1 MKKTSG
7 FTLIELMVVVAIIG
21 ILAAIGVPQYRDYVL
36 RAKLAEAYTNLGTLR
51 TQAEQFFQDNRRYT
65 NTICP
70 AVGPA
75 SAGLTGSK
83 YFTYNCTAAPT
94 NTTYTFSAIGDPA
107 QGLNGITFTINES
120 NVKTTTITGG
130 SPMETSGWTGSA
142 SCWVRAKNGVC

>member
-21 ILAAIGVPQYRDYVL
+21 ILAAVAIPQYRDYVL
-36 RAKLAEAYTNLGTLR
+36 RGKLAEAYTNLSTLR

-75 SAGLTGSK
+75 SASLTGSK
-83 YFTYNCTAAPT
+83 FFTYNCSVAPT
-94 NTTYTFSAIGDPA
+94 NTTYTFSAIGVA
-107 QGLNGITFTINES
+107 SQGLDGITFTINES
-120 NVKTTTITGG
+120 NVKTTAITGG
-130 SPMETSGWTGSA
+130 SPMESGGWTGSS
-142 SCWVRAKNGVC
+142 SCWVRNKGGAC